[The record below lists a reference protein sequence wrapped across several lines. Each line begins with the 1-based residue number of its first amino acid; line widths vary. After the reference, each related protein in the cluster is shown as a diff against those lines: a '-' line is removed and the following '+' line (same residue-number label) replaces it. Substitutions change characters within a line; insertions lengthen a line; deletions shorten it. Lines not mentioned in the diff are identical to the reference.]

1 MRLELSN
8 EERDLLLTALA
19 SLQMVSE
26 SSAQYWRETKMA
38 DEVTKVRRLE
48 KEIRQIR
55 QIELLT
61 QKLQHLRG

>member
-1 MRLELSN
+1 LRIEISN
-8 EERDLLLTALA
+8 EERDLLLAALG
-19 SLQMVSE
+19 SLRTVAE

-38 DEVTKVRRLE
+38 DEVTKARRLE
-48 KEIRQIR
+48 KEVRQIR